1 MNCKDC
7 LPLIPSYLD
16 EELSEAQAAPLRQ
29 HLMDCRLCR
38 KALSGERAFKRWF
51 EHEPVVEVAVPA
63 GFAARVARRAF
74 AGDLARGDR
83 DEARAGREHELR
95 EAPLL
100 RFALASTAIA
110 AAVLLAVSM
119 LISQAK
125 LPDGDTLR
133 AGGNLDK
140 ETLIEKIE
148 SLDDPARSTDA
159 VEDSGGDALTDM
171 AQESAEMSLEE
182 GGRKGDGQ

>member
-38 KALSGERAFKRWF
+38 KTLSGEKAFKRWF
-51 EHEPVVEVAVPA
+51 EHEPLVTVAVPA

-74 AGDLARGDR
+74 AGDTGSGSDADRG
-83 DEARAGREHELR
+83 EARKE

-100 RFALASTAIA
+100 QFVLWATAIA
-110 AAVLLAVSM
+110 AGFLLVVSLLIFQAQLPTGDRLHADRAVEKEDLLED
-119 LISQAK
+119 LK
-125 LPDGDTLR
+125 
-133 AGGNLDK
+133 
-140 ETLIEKIE
+140 
-148 SLDDPARSTDA
+148 SLQDPAFSTQA
-159 VEDSGGDALTDM
+159 PRPSAGAALKDM
-171 AQESAEMSLEE
+171 AEESTKAAA
-182 GGRKGDGQ
+182 GRQDHE